1 MVNTDQKVGYGLG
14 ALEMKYVRL
23 TEITPK
29 KLSVKQARAR
39 LRRSRYSPKNG
50 RWIFSEKAA
59 PKVKELLS
67 R

>member
-1 MVNTDQKVGYGLG
+1 
-14 ALEMKYVRL
+14 MKYVKL
-23 TEITPK
+23 SEITPK

-39 LRRSRYSPKNG
+39 LRRSRYEPRDG

-59 PKVKELLS
+59 PKVKSLLS